1 MPDPYDFPTSL
12 SSKSIK
18 KAADELNEK
27 PKEVQSHIDTLREW
41 VQSQPHITSRTDDAF
56 LLRFLR
62 VAKFS
67 QLRAQE
73 VLENFCTVRSIE
85 EKGAPE
91 WFKDLDPST
100 DKMQEM
106 LDLGLNVP
114 LPGKDKQGRTVML
127 VQTGGYDPSKHDFVD
142 VMRVGFMSSDVIL
155 LDPETQVNGLV
166 VLLDFSEFSAAHVYN
181 YTRSTIQKA
190 MKCWTDTYPTRSKGV
205 NYYNTPSVFNALQDV
220 FMFFMKE
227 KLKKR
232 LHFHKDSLASLQQQV
247 PRRMLPKEYGGDAG
261 PLKDLAQAWKQK
273 ILDNRDEILSNH
285 ICKVDET
292 LRPADAQSDQY
303 GVTGSFRKLAV
314 D

>member
-1 MPDPYDFPTSL
+1 MPAPYDFPTSL
-12 SSKSIK
+12 TSKSKK

-27 PKEVQSHIDTLREW
+27 PKEVESHINTLRSW
-41 VQSQPHITSRTDDAF
+41 VEAQPHITSRTDDAF

-67 QLRAQE
+67 QLRAQQ

-91 WFKDLDPST
+91 WFGNLDPTSEKIQ
-100 DKMQEM
+100 DI

-114 LPGKDKQGRTVML
+114 LPGKDKQGRTVIL
-127 VQTGGYDPSKHDFVD
+127 IQTGGYDPAKVEFAD
-142 VMRVGFMSSDVIL
+142 VMRVGFMTSDVLL
-155 LDPETQVNGLV
+155 LDPETQVNGVV
-166 VLLDFSEFSAAHVYN
+166 VLLDFSDFGASHVYN
-181 YTRSTIQKA
+181 YSRSTIQKA

-205 NYYNTPSVFNALQDV
+205 NYYNTPAVWNTLQDV
-220 FMFFMKE
+220 FTFFMKD

-232 LHFHKDSLASLQQQV
+232 LHFHKDSLASLQQEV

-261 PLKDLAQAWKQK
+261 PWKDLVQAWKQK
-273 ILDNRDEILSNH
+273 LIANREEVVANH
-285 ICKVDET
+285 VCKVDET
-292 LRPADAQSDQY
+292 RRPSADAY